1 MSNMEHDDACCGD
14 CSPLERRHIAITR
27 ADVDVDVDV
36 DVVVRQVHVV
46 SGACGE
52 TTFSA
57 TSITQ
62 RVVLGES
69 QAAAD
74 CFDPAVCCDAHEQAM
89 IAALRAYLRPES
101 APECLMARL
110 KETLDRCCRCQE

>member
-1 MSNMEHDDACCGD
+1 MSNMEHDDGCCGNR
-14 CSPLERRHIAITR
+14 SPLERQHIAITR
-27 ADVDVDVDV
+27 ADAEVMVS
-36 DVVVRQVHVV
+36 QVHVV

-62 RVVLGES
+62 RVVSGEA
-69 QAAAD
+69 QAVSD
-74 CFDPAVCCDAHEQAM
+74 CFDPAICCDAHEQAM
-89 IAALRAYLRPES
+89 IAALRAYLRPDS

-110 KETLDRCCRCQE
+110 KETLDRCCCCQE